1 MELYSSKKKLLSPER
16 IISIKN
22 YHQILKISPMIR
34 MNASITIIIKQKW
47 MKYTMIR
54 NENNEVSLALKIEL
68 VESIMQIFKAYKLNI
83 ATLFLTI
90 NILNRL
96 LTKVN

>member
-1 MELYSSKKKLLSPER
+1 
-16 IISIKN
+16 
-22 YHQILKISPMIR
+22 
-34 MNASITIIIKQKW
+34 
-47 MKYTMIR
+47 MIR